1 MNKVYALVGLAK
13 RAGKVVCGETG
24 IKDSI
29 RFGKAYLAIISED
42 ASDNTKK
49 SITNSC
55 KYYDVKY
62 YIWGTKDD
70 LGHALGNNF
79 NAAVCITEPGLA
91 KSIEQHLQANTNGGE

>member
-1 MNKVYALVGLAK
+1 MNKVHALIGLAK
-13 RAGKVVCGETG
+13 RAGKVVSGESAA
-24 IKDSI
+24 KDSI
-29 RFGKAYLAIISED
+29 RFGKACIAIIAED

-55 KYYDVKY
+55 KYYEVKY
-62 YIWGTKDD
+62 YIWSNKND

-79 NAAVCITEPGLA
+79 NAVVCITDHGFA